1 MSANSRKGYAGEAPV
16 RNLIA
21 LYASTVYRPRAGTH
35 NDVGDLGGIPFVV
48 SCKNQREYR
57 LGVWVDELDE
67 MVRRTEFNAGVVWH
81 KRPGKGHPRD
91 WYVTTS
97 GGLYL
102 PFMTAYLEKWER
114 EHG

>member
-1 MSANSRKGYAGEAPV
+1 
-16 RNLIA
+16 
-21 LYASTVYRPRAGTH
+21 
-35 NDVGDLGGIPFVV
+35 
-48 SCKNQREYR
+48 
-57 LGVWVDELDE
+57 